1 MTSKSILLCIA
12 ALPAALAPAQTGSI
26 HEPVRYIGGVTID
39 LHSHEAGI
47 RPAIGTHHHQILRVN
62 RTHPELAEGS
72 GWTYNHA
79 PNMAYWND
87 TFYVQYLSN
96 PIDEHVSPGQTLVAT
111 SKDGVTW
118 NKPEVVFPPYQAPE
132 GVLIPEGSHGYMM
145 HQRMGFYTAP
155 SGRLLV
161 LAFYGHAEDP
171 FEVNGIGRVVREA
184 YKDGTYGPIHFIRYD
199 SQTSWNETNTSFP
212 FYTKSTDADFVEACN
227 ALLADKLVTR
237 QWYDEDNGVDGFH
250 QPMKEDREAFS
261 WYTRKDGKIVGLWK
275 WSYAGLSEDGGVTF
289 SEPARVPTFVMA
301 GGKQFG
307 TQTDDGR
314 FAITYNPTIHNEHR
328 YPLVLVTSDDGI
340 LFDDMVTVQAEVPP
354 QRYFGRWKDF
364 GPCYTR
370 GITPGQGN
378 PPGDDLWLTYSMN
391 KEDIWVSRVPVT
403 VADSVEGPI
412 ENDFDDRAV
421 GGNVE
426 GWNIYSPQWAPVTIA
441 QDESGKHLQ
450 LSDKDPY
457 DYARAIR
464 VFEEGTKAKIAFKA
478 MAKQYT
484 TPLEIDVQDRYGNR
498 PVRLK
503 FGSDGALQYTNG
515 AEPVGILAYTPGR
528 WYSFELEID
537 ATPYGS
543 FTLKVDGNVVA
554 ENIPLAEAVKSVER
568 ISFRTGEFRNLPA
581 RQTVNEKPRSPLVGA
596 DEALE
601 EAVFGVDDVVLI
613 GE

>member
-1 MTSKSILLCIA
+1 MTSKSILLCLA
-12 ALPAALAPAQTGSI
+12 ALPVALAPAQTGTI

-79 PNMAYWND
+79 PNIAYWND

-111 SKDGVTW
+111 SKDGITW
-118 NKPEVVFPPYQAPE
+118 NKPEVVFPPYVAPAGVALPE
-132 GVLIPEGSHGYMM
+132 GTHGSMM
-145 HQRMGFYTAP
+145 HQRMGFYVAP

-171 FEVNGIGRVVREA
+171 FETGGIGRVVREA
-184 YKDGTYGPIHFIRYD
+184 YKDGTFGPIHFIRYD
-199 SQTSWNETNTSFP
+199 SQTTWNESNTTFP
-212 FYTKSTDADFVEACN
+212 FYTESTDTGFVEACN

-275 WSYAGLSEDGGVTF
+275 WSYAALSDDGVTF
-289 SEPARVPTFVMA
+289 SEPEKCPTFVMA

-307 TQTDDGR
+307 TRTDDGR
-314 FAITYNPTIHNEHR
+314 YAITYNPTIHNEHR

-370 GITPGQGN
+370 GITPGEGN

-403 VADSVEGPI
+403 VQYAVKGKVQENFDALPLGGRVE
-412 ENDFDDRAV
+412 N
-421 GGNVE
+421 
-426 GWNIYSPQWAPVTIA
+426 WNIYSPQWAPVTIA
-441 QDESGKHLQ
+441 EGNGGKFLQ
-450 LSDKDPY
+450 LADKDPC

-478 MAKQYT
+478 MAGQYT

-503 FGSDGALQYTNG
+503 FGSDGALQYTRG
-515 AEPVGILAYTPGR
+515 SEQVGILAYTPGR
-528 WYSFELEID
+528 WYNVELDID
-537 ATPYGS
+537 ATLYGS

-554 ENIPLAEAVKSVER
+554 EKAPLAEAVKSVER

-596 DEALE
+596 DDALE
-601 EAVFGVDDVVLI
+601 EAVFGVDGVMLV

>member
-1 MTSKSILLCIA
+1 MTSKSILLCLA
-12 ALPAALAPAQTGSI
+12 ALPVALAPAQTGTI

-79 PNMAYWND
+79 PNIAYWND

-96 PIDEHVSPGQTLVAT
+96 PIDEHVAPGQTLVAT
-111 SKDGVTW
+111 SKDGITW
-118 NKPEVVFPPYQAPE
+118 SKPEVVFPPYVAPAGVALPE
-132 GVLIPEGSHGYMM
+132 GTHGYMM
-145 HQRMGFYTAP
+145 HQRMGFYVAP

-171 FEVNGIGRVVREA
+171 FETGGIGRVVREA

-199 SQTSWNETNTSFP
+199 SQTTWNESNTSFP
-212 FYTKSTDADFVEACN
+212 FYTKSTDTGFVEACN

-275 WSYAGLSEDGGVTF
+275 WSYAALSDDGVTF
-289 SEPARVPTFVMA
+289 SEPAKCPTFVMA

-307 TQTDDGR
+307 TRTDDGR
-314 FAITYNPTIHNEHR
+314 YAITYNPTIHNEHR

-370 GITPGQGN
+370 GITPGEGN

-403 VADSVEGPI
+403 VQYAVKGKVQENFDALPLGGRVE
-412 ENDFDDRAV
+412 NW
-421 GGNVE
+421 NV
-426 GWNIYSPQWAPVTIA
+426 YSPQWAPVTIA
-441 QDESGKHLQ
+441 QGESGHHLQ
-450 LSDKDPY
+450 LADKDPY

-478 MAKQYT
+478 MAGQYT
-484 TPLEIDVQDRYGNR
+484 TPLEIDIQDRYGNR
-498 PVRLK
+498 PVRLR
-503 FGSDGALQYTNG
+503 FGSDGALQYTQG
-515 AEPVGILAYTPGR
+515 SEQVGILAYTPGR
-528 WYSFELEID
+528 WYNIELEID

-554 ENIPLAEAVKSVER
+554 ENAPLAEAVKSVER

-596 DEALE
+596 DDAVE
-601 EAVFGVDDVVLI
+601 EAVFGVDDVVLL